1 MLEADHSMTAMAMGR
16 DQQERVYAEFYTHPR
31 RNQAKSL
38 EAGRDIYED
47 LPYIK
52 IMVPGDKDNIIQR
65 PVRDQDKQRFPRQ
78 WQAFQNQDT
87 QPMEGT
93 PLAEWSGVTRSMVEE
108 FKHFGI
114 RTVED
119 LVNMPDSQFIQD
131 ASYSAPIEKL
141 TRENDTLKAQLSEMQ
156 KQLERLNDR
165 LDFGDEEVA
174 DAPKPRR
181 RKRSGS
187 VQDDQ

>member
-119 LVNMPDSQFIQD
+119 LVNMPDSQANKFMGINALRAKAKAFIQD

-141 TRENDTLKAQLSEMQ
+141 TR
-156 KQLERLNDR
+156 
-165 LDFGDEEVA
+165 
-174 DAPKPRR
+174 
-181 RKRSGS
+181 
-187 VQDDQ
+187 